1 MKIVQAVRHLALH
14 YVDACKEYMDEDTYE
29 DVKVVIENTKD
40 KKLISKL
47 KRHMSPVAELLSM
60 EHIQP
65 QDLRNAKIITGE
77 KDPTQQEIDM
87 MLMHAKMCY
96 SVIDAVSQMDDNT
109 IAQIESISDLM
120 HTKLQEQT
128 ENLSSENTSPEEL
141 FKLLAG
147 SMEGALAGPELGA
160 MEGGGEIADLVQ
172 KNLPMMMKAIT
183 SANQPTMNKTDLLSK
198 FSEINGKI

>member
-14 YVDACKEYMDEDTYE
+14 YVETCKEYMDEDTYE

-65 QDLRNAKIITGE
+65 QDLRNAKIITGDKE
-77 KDPTQQEIDM
+77 PTQQEIDM

-109 IAQIESISDLM
+109 IAQIESISDIM

-128 ENLSSENTSPEEL
+128 ENLSSETTSPEQL

-147 SMEGALAGPELGA
+147 SMEGALSGSDFGA
-160 MEGGGEIADLVQ
+160 MDGGGEIADLVQ

-183 SANQPTMNKTDLLSK
+183 SRKSTDYK
-198 FSEINGKI
+198 